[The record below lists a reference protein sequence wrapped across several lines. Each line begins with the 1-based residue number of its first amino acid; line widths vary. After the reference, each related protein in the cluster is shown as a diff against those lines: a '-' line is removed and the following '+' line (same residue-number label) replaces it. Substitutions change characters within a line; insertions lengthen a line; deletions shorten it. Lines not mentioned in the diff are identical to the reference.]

1 MQRHGKPPAPPP
13 TGQSRG
19 RHGRFRRSGRWWRS
33 LLLAALGAALP
44 AQTVRAHPLGNDSV
58 THFSVLHL
66 YRDRIELDL
75 LLDLAENP
83 SQAVLQAEM
92 DTDGDGLDSPQEQNA
107 WLDRK
112 AVELAADLQLA
123 VDGRPW
129 PLEAVSPRVS
139 EGRPAPTARLIMKMP
154 GVGNMPTYR
163 LMIRYIARPAEP
175 LPPGTCRLT
184 FRDGT
189 YPRQPGLA
197 RILLDRP
204 GELEALDPRPPFW
217 NEGENPFIYEQYDPA
232 NLPQERQVEFRFRVA
247 GPDQATA
254 TPPSAAHAPSPGP
267 TSAAVESDPAAASPW
282 PPYIDSFTDPRNDP
296 ARTSL
301 YQNQARRL
309 LDMMGGGL
317 GPWTLLLVTLTAF
330 TWGAA
335 HALMPGHAK
344 TVVAAYLISCHGTYA
359 HAVLL
364 ALTVTLTHT
373 ALVLILGLCV
383 VLLQGSHPGIAPMLQ
398 LWLGLLAGL
407 LVAGMGVRLAW
418 QALRGRA
425 GHHHHHHHHYDHPH
439 EHRHHDHPHEPGPS
453 RHQHVIQGHCDTGP
467 SQEAGQVR
475 LRHPGAGAY
484 DASPRLS
491 LRTVCALGIAGGIVP
506 CPTATILILLGI
518 GADMVLP
525 ALYAVVVFSLGL
537 ATALMAVGLLAL
549 TSRRYAAGL
558 LQTAGHEH
566 HHGHWWLDRLVPG
579 TSGLAVAFLGLLIA
593 CNYAFRMTTGTPL
606 VAWLG

>member
-1 MQRHGKPPAPPP
+1 LTAE
-13 TGQSRG
+13 T
-19 RHGRFRRSGRWWRS
+19 
-33 LLLAALGAALP
+33 A
-44 AQTVRAHPLGNDSV
+44 RAHPLGNDSV

-92 DTDGDGLDSPQEQNA
+92 DTDGDGVDSPQEQNA

-112 AVELAADLQLA
+112 AVELAADLHLT
-123 VDGRPW
+123 VDDRPW
-129 PLEAVSPRVS
+129 PMEPVHPRVS
-139 EGRPAPTARLIMKMP
+139 DDRPPPATRFIMKMP
-154 GVGNMPTYR
+154 GVANMPTYR
-163 LMIRYIARPAEP
+163 LMIRYVARPAEP
-175 LPPGTCRLT
+175 PAPGTYRLT
-184 FRDGT
+184 YRDAT

-247 GPDQATA
+247 GPDHATA
-254 TPPSAAHAPSPGP
+254 TPPPTGDSPASGPASAAPEPDV
-267 TSAAVESDPAAASPW
+267 AALPW
-282 PPYIDSFTDPRNDP
+282 PPYVQSFTDPRNDP

-309 LDMMGGGL
+309 FDMMGGGL

-344 TVVAAYLISCHGTYA
+344 TVVAAYLISRHGTYA

-364 ALTVTLTHT
+364 AVTVTLTHT

-418 QALRGRA
+418 QAVRGDT
-425 GHHHHHHHHYDHPH
+425 GHHHHHHDHAH
-439 EHRHHDHPHEPGPS
+439 EHHHHDHPHESGPG
-453 RHQHVIQGHCDTGP
+453 RHRHVIQGHSDTGP

-475 LRHPGAGAY
+475 LRHPAVGAH
-484 DASPRLS
+484 DPSPRLS

-518 GADMVLP
+518 GADMVLQ

-549 TSRRYAAGL
+549 TSRRYAARL
-558 LQTAGHEH
+558 LQASGHEH
-566 HHGHWWLDRLVPG
+566 HHGHWWLDRLLPG